1 MIELVRDDRGSLG
14 LFGWRSSHV
23 PGSVSRAPGW
33 DPLPRDM
40 PPLLDDLPREMEMV
54 EWILTRWSD
63 DFDPDGEFLFDGEV
77 DPREE
82 AWR

>member
-1 MIELVRDDRGSLG
+1 
-14 LFGWRSSHV
+14 
-23 PGSVSRAPGW
+23 
-33 DPLPRDM
+33 M